1 MTIIDSIDRSQSLV
15 QEISSIN
22 SASEVNSLLLTLTK
36 ELTTLKAMA
45 EQIQANKQP
54 DQIALKAEMKSGC
67 YIFPNQKGFF
77 CPNCYDNHDIKTA
90 TKRMNSKLRVCPSCR
105 ASIR

>member
-1 MTIIDSIDRSQSLV
+1 MTIIDSINRSQSLV

-22 SASEVNSLLLTLTK
+22 SASEVGSLLLTLTK

-45 EQIQANKQP
+45 EQIQVNKQSEQT
-54 DQIALKAEMKSGC
+54 DHKAEMKSGC
-67 YIFPNQKGFF
+67 YIFTNEKAFY
-77 CPNCYDNHDIKTA
+77 CPNCYDNEARKVA

>member
-1 MTIIDSIDRSQSLV
+1 MTIINSINRSQSLV
-15 QEISSIN
+15 QKISSIN
-22 SASEVNSLLLTLTK
+22 SASEVSSLLLTLTK
-36 ELTTLKAMA
+36 ELTILKSMA
-45 EQIQANKQP
+45 EQNQSNKQA
-54 DQIALKAEMKSGC
+54 DQTALKAEMKSGC

-77 CPNCYDNHDIKTA
+77 CPNCFDNHDIKTA

>member
-1 MTIIDSIDRSQSLV
+1 MTIIDSINRSQSLV

-22 SASEVNSLLLTLTK
+22 SASEVSSLLLTLTQ
-36 ELTTLKAMA
+36 ELTTLKSMVK
-45 EQIQANKQP
+45 QIQVNEQAKQTGH
-54 DQIALKAEMKSGC
+54 KAEMKSGC
-67 YIFPNQKGFF
+67 YIFTGDKNYY

-90 TKRMNSKLRVCPSCR
+90 TKRMNSKLRVCPGCR